1 MKLPFTKPKNQGIG
15 VVVVTGACCIPG
27 MAPFDAEAERIVK
40 QAAEETGIEIRFKSV
55 PVLLA
60 MQGGLGKNVLQEGLT
75 RFQQSDQLPLPAV
88 LINGKVIEYGVPK
101 LDLVKSALIE
111 AKTQLTNNNQG
122 ETK

>member
-40 QAAEETGIEIRFKSV
+40 QAAEETGIEIQFKTV

-60 MQGGLGKNVLQEGLT
+60 MQGGFAKDVLQEGLD
-75 RFQQSDQLPLPAV
+75 RFQQSEKLPLPAILV
-88 LINGKVIEYGVPK
+88 NGQVIEYGVPK
-101 LDLVKSALIE
+101 LEDVKSALVE
-111 AKTQLTNNNQG
+111 AKTQFINNNQG
-122 ETK
+122 ETR